1 MKGKVLGFDAAAGT
15 GAINGENGQR
25 YNFTA
30 GEFKSPT
37 PAKAGDNV
45 DFEAD
50 GANAKNI
57 YVTAGAMPNVD
68 LGALTSNATVA
79 NIMAKPYVIWAAVII
94 LGSLIA
100 GYFGAFDGLNAMSGG
115 PMGGGLGISG
125 IFIFLLLAVPI
136 VAAVLIFFEFTN
148 NPMTVQF
155 RLITA
160 AVAIGG
166 PILLP
171 ILAGLTA
178 PEMLKGIREMGQA
191 FGGGG
196 RMGILEFVGFGIS
209 PGMLITVAG
218 GVLIILTNMGIV
230 KLPK

>member
-1 MKGKVLGFDAAAGT
+1 MKGKILGFDAASGT
-15 GAINGENGQR
+15 GAISGEGGQR
-25 YNFTA
+25 YTFTA
-30 GEFKSPT
+30 ADFKSPAPGKT
-37 PAKAGDNV
+37 GDNV

-50 GANAKNI
+50 GATAKNI
-57 YVTAGAMPNVD
+57 YMTAAAMPNVD
-68 LGALTSNATVA
+68 LAALTSNPTVA
-79 NIMAKPYVIWAAVII
+79 NILAKPYVIWAAVII

-100 GYFGAFDGLNAMSGG
+100 GYFNTLGAFGDMNG
-115 PMGGGLGISG
+115 PFGSGLGLSAV
-125 IFIFLLLAVPI
+125 FIALLFAIPV

-148 NPMTVQF
+148 NKLTAQF

-171 ILAGLTA
+171 VLAGLVA
-178 PEMLKGIREMGQA
+178 PEMLRGIREMGAA

-218 GVLIILTNMGIV
+218 GVLIVLSHMGIIK
-230 KLPK
+230 KLG

>member
-68 LGALTSNATVA
+68 LGEEVKAVVQPMPGIEPGPALEQELMVFCQQHLSRQKCPRSVDFDPALPRLPTGKLYKRALRDRYWAGKTSR
-79 NIMAKPYVIWAAVII
+79 
-94 LGSLIA
+94 
-100 GYFGAFDGLNAMSGG
+100 
-115 PMGGGLGISG
+115 
-125 IFIFLLLAVPI
+125 I
-136 VAAVLIFFEFTN
+136 V
-148 NPMTVQF
+148 
-155 RLITA
+155 
-160 AVAIGG
+160 
-166 PILLP
+166 
-171 ILAGLTA
+171 
-178 PEMLKGIREMGQA
+178 
-191 FGGGG
+191 
-196 RMGILEFVGFGIS
+196 
-209 PGMLITVAG
+209 
-218 GVLIILTNMGIV
+218 
-230 KLPK
+230 

>member
-79 NIMAKPYVIWAAVII
+79 NRQIWRTASIPRLRA
-94 LGSLIA
+94 
-100 GYFGAFDGLNAMSGG
+100 
-115 PMGGGLGISG
+115 
-125 IFIFLLLAVPI
+125 
-136 VAAVLIFFEFTN
+136 EF
-148 NPMTVQF
+148 
-155 RLITA
+155 
-160 AVAIGG
+160 
-166 PILLP
+166 
-171 ILAGLTA
+171 
-178 PEMLKGIREMGQA
+178 QA
-191 FGGGG
+191 FREYRDSENRPGCKNLKSAGNSTRNPVRVCGAG
-196 RMGILEFVGFGIS
+196 KIPRWPGAS
-209 PGMLITVAG
+209 PRC
-218 GVLIILTNMGIV
+218 
-230 KLPK
+230 